1 MYAITYSMRCNPSH
15 CNTRGIVSKYC
26 QYEVLNFA
34 DKLHIQYNIPFKLL
48 SVSDTAKYIHKKHLN
63 DEEPIYK
70 AEKINKMCGIKN

>member
-1 MYAITYSMRCNPSH
+1 MPWRNDTPGHYHQNISCPHLELIEPLPIKDQYD
-15 CNTRGIVSKYC
+15 

-70 AEKINKMCGIKN
+70 A